1 MCACVLSMWG
11 DIANIVIAVASVA
24 TAIVTAVVLVKQRNE
39 NIKERQ
45 PRFSFSA
52 QNASLIVRADNSK
65 LLKFIEVKLYEYVEI
80 SYKDKTK
87 KKEIKKI
94 VPIKSSGVPSIKA
107 AADGQFITIP
117 TDIML
122 YAKLY
127 KKLDCIDGLN
137 FVVYRLL
144 NIKYMDIHLSEQ
156 CQYFLNNN
164 ILTYSEYKRYV
175 KKVDKTNIEPQSIMD
190 IDLKTILEIK

>member
-1 MCACVLSMWG
+1 MCSWGLDEWG

-24 TAIVTAVVLVKQRNE
+24 TAIVTAVVLVKQRKE

-45 PRFSFSA
+45 PRITFST
-52 QNASLIVRADNSK
+52 QDGTLIVRADNSR

-80 SYKDKTK
+80 SYRDKTQ
-87 KKEIKKI
+87 KKEIKRI
-94 VPIKSSGVPSIKA
+94 VPIMSSGAPFIRT

-122 YAKLY
+122 YAKLN
-127 KKLDCIDGLN
+127 KKLDCVAESN

-156 CQYFLNNN
+156 YQYFLNGN
-164 ILTYSEYKRYV
+164 IITPREYKRYI
-175 KKVDKTNIEPQSIMD
+175 KMVDKTNIEPQSLKD
-190 IDLKTILEIK
+190 IDFKTLLE

>member
-1 MCACVLSMWG
+1 MCAWGLSEWG
-11 DIANIVIAVASVA
+11 DIANIVIAVASVF
-24 TAIVTAVVLVKQRNE
+24 TAIVTAVVLVKQRKE

-94 VPIKSSGVPSIKA
+94 VTIMSSGAPSIRT
-107 AADGQFITIP
+107 AADGQFITIS

-122 YAKLY
+122 YAKLN
-127 KKLDCIDGLN
+127 KILDCVAESN
-137 FVVYRLL
+137 FVVCRLL
-144 NIKYMDIHLSEQ
+144 NIKYMDVHLSEQ
-156 CQYFLNNN
+156 HQYFLNNN
-164 ILTYSEYKRYV
+164 IITPCEYKRYI
-175 KKVDKTNIEPQSIMD
+175 KMADKTNIEPQSITD
-190 IDLKTILEIK
+190 IDFKALLE

>member
-1 MCACVLSMWG
+1 MCSWGLDEWG

-24 TAIVTAVVLVKQRNE
+24 TAIVTAVVLVKQRKE

-45 PRFSFSA
+45 PRITFST
-52 QNASLIVRADNSK
+52 QDGTLIVRADNSR

-80 SYKDKTK
+80 SYRDKTQ
-87 KKEIKKI
+87 KKEIKRI
-94 VPIKSSGVPSIKA
+94 VPIMSSGAPFIRT
-107 AADGQFITIP
+107 AADGQFISIS

-122 YAKLY
+122 YAKLN
-127 KKLDCIDGLN
+127 KKLDCVAESN

-156 CQYFLNNN
+156 YQYFLNGN
-164 ILTYSEYKRYV
+164 IITPREYKRYI
-175 KKVDKTNIEPQSIMD
+175 KMVDKTNIEPQSLKD
-190 IDLKTILEIK
+190 IDFKTLLE

>member
-1 MCACVLSMWG
+1 MCACTLSQWG

-24 TAIVTAVVLVKQRNE
+24 TAIVTAVVLVKQRKE

-45 PRFSFSA
+45 PRITFST
-52 QNASLIVRADNSK
+52 QDGTLIVRADNSR

-80 SYKDKTK
+80 SYRDKTQ
-87 KKEIKKI
+87 KKEIKRI
-94 VPIKSSGVPSIKA
+94 VPIMSSGAPSIRT
-107 AADGQFITIP
+107 AADGQFISIS

-122 YAKLY
+122 YAKLN
-127 KKLDCIDGLN
+127 KKLDCVAEPN

-156 CQYFLNNN
+156 YQYFLNGN
-164 ILTYSEYKRYV
+164 IITPREYKRYI
-175 KKVDKTNIEPQSIMD
+175 KMVDKTNIEPQSLMD
-190 IDLKTILEIK
+190 IDFKTLLE